1 MAYQIRYTDHE
12 PRGNSLHIVVAIQGR
27 RYTNFDH
34 YFFELIKELIEMFY
48 IYEITVRFLSVR
60 EWYEEKEDCLNSYE
74 RKNCAGTKDGKYIT
88 IEFKQCNTVS
98 NKRAFNKKR
107 MKAIEAVHS
116 GKYVRLVY
124 IDEDY
129 DDTVQESVSKSGLYN
144 LLKELEK
151 IESADFDV
159 YVSDS
164 VIPMVS
170 ERERSGIMAT
180 IEEASV
186 LSYNVP
192 EWCMCQY
199 NICHET
205 NACLDCQWCN
215 NEAMINNKKEQIQKY
230 EEKEKNLSYNY
241 YQKGLSYSKSSNKKT
256 KESCIDIDVIN
267 ANREKIIKM
276 LKGLKDKMMCETE
289 EDAQQLIMD
298 SCMQTKMVTR
308 VFEFSEN
315 TRRQFVL
322 AVAVTL
328 RLNYKQLEML
338 MDAKGL
344 SINTGIRILD
354 AIVVYYLK
362 NNYMM
367 EGDVVDVEYINSA
380 LAGLGV
386 DEQLGER
393 ERKNWR

>member
-1 MAYQIRYTDHE
+1 MAYQISYTDHE
-12 PRGNSLHIVVAIQGR
+12 PRGNSMHIVIAIQDH

-34 YFFELIKELIEMFY
+34 NFFELINELIEMFY

-60 EWYEEKEDCLNSYE
+60 EWYEEKEDYSKSYE
-74 RKNCAGTKDGKYIT
+74 RKYRDVTKNRKYTT
-88 IEFKQCNTVS
+88 IEFKPCSTAS
-98 NKRAFNKKR
+98 NKNAFYKKR
-107 MKAIEAVHS
+107 VKAIGAVHS
-116 GKYVRLVY
+116 GKHVRLVY

-129 DDTVQESVSKSGLYN
+129 TDTARESVSKSGLYN
-144 LLKELEK
+144 LLREIEK

-180 IEEASV
+180 IEGASA

-215 NEAMINNKKEQIQKY
+215 REALINNKKEQTQRH
-230 EEKEKNLSYNY
+230 EEKNLSYNY
-241 YQKGLSYSKSSNKKT
+241 SEIGLSYSRSSNKKT
-256 KESCIDIDVIN
+256 NESSIDIDAIN
-267 ANREKIIKM
+267 ANREKMIKM
-276 LKGLKDKMMCETE
+276 LKGLKDKMMCESK

-315 TRRQFVL
+315 TGRQFVL

-362 NNYMM
+362 NNYIV

-393 ERKNWR
+393 ERKYWR